1 MGTYLR
7 LLAYLKPLKFHFALS
22 VVGFAI
28 FAASQPLLAK
38 LMELIIE
45 AIEVNNSDARW
56 TLPLYAVSIFMIR
69 GVGWFLGNY
78 FNAFVGA
85 SLIRNLK
92 GEVFEHLTLL
102 PAKFYG
108 KNSQGQL
115 LHRLNSGVERV
126 RETVTTALKKLISEG
141 LTVIAL
147 LGYVFY
153 LNWQLSL
160 IFLFV
165 APLLFLMVTYSA
177 KRFRDIS
184 RRSEGALGK
193 AMQVSKELISNYS
206 IVRGFGAEK
215 YETRRYE
222 KALGQAFRMQMK
234 VRKIESIVT
243 PVSQLVIS
251 VAVALVVFM
260 LLQPGTLEANSTG
273 DLIGYLTAIA
283 LLPKPIRQLSGL
295 NIIIQRGLVGAEQVF
310 NLLDTETESD
320 KGEHEVSVVDGQL
333 KFQDVSFVYP
343 GSEIHALKDVSFS
356 IEKGET
362 VALVGKS
369 GSGKSTLVSLIYRA
383 YDLKRGVISLDEIP
397 LDQYK
402 LKNLR
407 KHIAKVDQ
415 NIALFDDSIR
425 NNIAY
430 GDKSYS
436 DKAIWAA
443 LDSAYASSFIRQLP
457 EGLDTNVGENGIKL
471 SGGQRQ
477 RLAIAR
483 AFLKDATILILDE
496 ATSALD
502 NESEA
507 MVKDALSKVMKD
519 RTTIVIAHR
528 LSTVERADRII
539 VMEEGELVEEGA
551 YKDLLQQD
559 GRFSRLHQ
567 ASFS

>member
-1 MGTYLR
+1 MGIYLR
-7 LLAYLKPLKFHFALS
+7 LLTYLKPLKFHFLLS
-22 VVGFAI
+22 IFGFAV

-45 AIEVNNSDARW
+45 AIEINNADARW
-56 TLPLYAVSIFMIR
+56 SLPLYAVGIFLIR

-92 GEVFEHLTLL
+92 GEVFQHLTLL

-184 RRSEGALGK
+184 RKSEGALGK

-206 IVRGFGAEK
+206 IVRGFGAED

-222 KALGQAFRMQMK
+222 KALGQAFKMQMK
-234 VRKIESIVT
+234 VRKVESIVT
-243 PVSQLVIS
+243 PVSQLVIA

-260 LLQPGTLEANSTG
+260 LLQPATLATNTTG

-295 NIIIQRGLVGAEQVF
+295 NIIIQRGLIGAEQVF
-310 NLLDTETESD
+310 SLLDTEAEND
-320 KGEHEVSVVDGQL
+320 KGDHEAQVVNGQL
-333 KFQDVSFVYP
+333 NFNDVSFVYP
-343 GSEIHALKDVSFS
+343 DTDKPALKGLSFN
-356 IEKGET
+356 IKEGET

-383 YDLKRGVISLDEIP
+383 YDLESGFIALDGMP
-397 LDQYK
+397 LEKYK

-415 NIALFDDSIR
+415 NIALFDDTIR

-430 GDKSYS
+430 GDLAYS
-436 DKAIWAA
+436 DDQIWAA
-443 LDSAYASSFIRQLP
+443 LDNAYASSFIRQLP
-457 EGLDTNVGENGIKL
+457 DGLDTSVGENGIKL

-528 LSTVERADRII
+528 LSTVERADRIL
-539 VMEEGELVEEGA
+539 VMEEGELVEQGA
-551 YKDLLQQD
+551 YKELLERD

>member
-7 LLAYLKPLKFHFALS
+7 LLTYLKPLKFHFALS

-45 AIEVNNSDARW
+45 AIEAKNADARW
-56 TLPLYAVSIFMIR
+56 SLPLYAVGIFLIR
-69 GVGWFLGNY
+69 GMGWFLGNY

-92 GEVFEHLTLL
+92 GEVFQHLTLL

-160 IFLFV
+160 VFLFV

-206 IVRGFGAEK
+206 IVRGFGAEN
-215 YETRRYE
+215 YETKRYE
-222 KALGQAFRMQMK
+222 KALRQAFRMQMK
-234 VRKIESIVT
+234 VRKVESIVT
-243 PVSQLVIS
+243 PVSQLVIA

-260 LLQPGTLEANSTG
+260 LLQPGTLATNTTG

-295 NIIIQRGLVGAEQVF
+295 NIVIQRGLVGAEQVF
-310 NLLDTETESD
+310 SLLDTETEVD
-320 KGEHEVSVVDGQL
+320 KGDHEAKVVEGQL
-333 KFQDVSFVYP
+333 SFKNVSFLYS
-343 GSEIHALKDVSFS
+343 GSKIPALDDLSFEIK
-356 IEKGET
+356 KGET
-362 VALVGKS
+362 VALVGRS

-383 YDLKRGVISLDEIP
+383 YDLENGVITLDDVP
-397 LDQYK
+397 LEKYK

-415 NIALFDDSIR
+415 DIALFDDTIK

-430 GDKSYS
+430 GDLKYS
-436 DKAIWAA
+436 DEEIWSA
-443 LDSAYASSFIRQLP
+443 LDSAYASSFIRRLP
-457 EGLDTNVGENGIKL
+457 KGLDTNVGENGIKL

-483 AFLKDATILILDE
+483 AFLKNAKILILDE

-528 LSTVERADRII
+528 LTTVENADRIL
-539 VMEEGELVEEGA
+539 VMEEGQLVEEGT
-551 YKDLLQQD
+551 YKALLESD